1 MDFLHFEIFPGQ
13 RVQLPFG
20 EKDMKSGHRQLQVI
34 NIGLF
39 HSFFFSFPIFS
50 LLILGT
56 ITKCFIKPYTV
67 SCQEMVLLIMY
78 IYFLLLH
85 LLLVGNGSHLTFG
98 KYYSLR
104 IVHTQ
109 HSHPGGIRPLHHSA
123 YSSEHCESPSPFYT
137 YTPNKGRLNT
147 LNGTR
152 LESSPLTRPPLNIL
166 LFSFQFPL

>member
-1 MDFLHFEIFPGQ
+1 MDFFIL
-13 RVQLPFG
+13 
-20 EKDMKSGHRQLQVI
+20 
-34 NIGLF
+34 
-39 HSFFFSFPIFS
+39 SFFFLSFS

-85 LLLVGNGSHLTFG
+85 LLVGNESHLTFG
-98 KYYSLR
+98 KYYPLR
-104 IVHTQ
+104 IVHIQ
-109 HSHPGGIRPLHHSA
+109 HSHQGGIRPLHHSA
-123 YSSEHCESPSPFYT
+123 YSREHCESQSPSYT
-137 YTPNKGRLNT
+137 YTPNKERLNT